1 MTAYQLNRVLYLM
14 HVDPGFLRRFRDD
27 AAAAMSDLP
36 LAPDDAAA
44 LASGD
49 IGTLYR
55 KGAHPFLLHGFVR
68 HGLCGLDQASYM
80 DRVRATARR
89 RALRASRPASSPS

>member
-1 MTAYQLNRVLYLM
+1 MTAYQLNRILYLL

-27 AAAAMSDLP
+27 AAAALSDMP
-36 LAPDDAAA
+36 LAPDDASA

-49 IGTLYR
+49 IGALYR
-55 KGAHPFLLHGFVR
+55 RGAHPFLLHGFVR

-80 DRVRATARR
+80 DKVRAASG
-89 RALRASRPASSPS
+89 RAPRASRRASSPS